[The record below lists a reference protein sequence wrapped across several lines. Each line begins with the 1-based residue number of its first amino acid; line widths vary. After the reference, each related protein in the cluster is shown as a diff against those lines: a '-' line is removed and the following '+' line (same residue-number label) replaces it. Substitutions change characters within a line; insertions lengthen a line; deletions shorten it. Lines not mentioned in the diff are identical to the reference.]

1 MGHPVIDE
9 DEEDVPLKVR
19 FSKKFLKSARKKAGR
34 PKTKNEE
41 EKSLSKESKD
51 EPKDNNTELEIDED
65 KIKLAQ
71 SYEEQNL
78 ESNQKNSNTDEEK
91 PLKAPAPS
99 AVAPTSGQTLIFL
112 LNFKKNP
119 ERKLRLFRTVIRE
132 IGILEGGLFLL
143 YFISLIL
150 KLNSQ

>member
-19 FSKKFLKSARKKAGR
+19 FSKKSLKSARKKAGR

-91 PLKAPAPS
+91 PLKVHAPS
-99 AVAPTSGQTLIFL
+99 AVTPKGQ
-112 LNFKKNP
+112 
-119 ERKLRLFRTVIRE
+119 
-132 IGILEGGLFLL
+132 
-143 YFISLIL
+143 
-150 KLNSQ
+150 